1 MKQRYILMAAAGLA
15 ATAAPAPAAVTVL
28 GNSYARTCYQAAVSA
43 LGGREAIPDCDLA
56 FRQEN
61 LSEADRVAT
70 HVNRGILK
78 LRAADL
84 DGARADFDAAI
95 RIDPEEP
102 EAYLNKG
109 MALLKLSGDEDQ
121 AIGLFD
127 VAIAKRTRRPA
138 IAYFGRAVANEMNG
152 DLKEA
157 YRDYRQASALEP
169 KWRDPRKE
177 LARFT
182 LRQQ

>member
-1 MKQRYILMAAAGLA
+1 MKHRTILLAAGLA
-15 ATAAPAPAAVTVL
+15 AVAAPARPAVTVL
-28 GNSYARTCYQAAVSA
+28 GSSYARTCYHAAVSRFGGMEA
-43 LGGREAIPDCDLA
+43 LVDCDLA

-61 LSEADRVAT
+61 LSGADRVAT

-78 LRAADL
+78 LRLADVT
-84 DGARADFDAAI
+84 GAIADFDSAI
-95 RIDPEEP
+95 ALDPGEP

-109 MALLKLSGDEDQ
+109 MALLKLPDEETR
-121 AIGLFD
+121 AIGEFD
-127 VAIAKRTRRPA
+127 TALEKKTRRPA
-138 IAYFGRAVANEMNG
+138 FAYYGRAIAHELDG
-152 DLKEA
+152 RLKEA

-182 LRQQ
+182 VRQQ